1 MKILPEG
8 AEFFVRADDWMDRHN
23 KARFYVIHTFYF
35 LSCWSPSL
43 PS

>member
-8 AEFFVRADDWMDRHN
+8 AEFFAWADGWMDRHN
-23 KARFYVIHTFYF
+23 KVRFPVIHTLHF